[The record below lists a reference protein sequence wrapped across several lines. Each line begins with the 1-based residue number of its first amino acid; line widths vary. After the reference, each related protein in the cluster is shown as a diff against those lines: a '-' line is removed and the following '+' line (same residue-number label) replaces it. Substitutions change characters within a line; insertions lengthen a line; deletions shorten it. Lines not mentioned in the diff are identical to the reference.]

1 MADVRLIDANKL
13 KAKLYSLLKIEEAPP
28 MFIEGLETALAVA
41 DVAPTIS
48 AVPVVRCRECKNGA
62 PLPEEARDEFSP
74 GVMRCLAG
82 RGDCDKY
89 CTTWE
94 DGFCDEGAKMDAK
107 DMDVPT
113 KDGGA
118 DNV

>member
-1 MADVRLIDANKL
+1 MADKRLIDA
-13 KAKLYSLLKIEEAPP
+13 KALRKGLREAAMESDVSLR
-28 MFIEGLETALAVA
+28 
-41 DVAPTIS
+41 DVLTTIDLFPTID

-62 PLPEEARDEFSP
+62 PLPEEAKAEFSP

-94 DGFCDEGAKMDAK
+94 DGFCDEGAKMD
-107 DMDVPT
+107 
-113 KDGGA
+113 GGA
-118 DNV
+118 TDG